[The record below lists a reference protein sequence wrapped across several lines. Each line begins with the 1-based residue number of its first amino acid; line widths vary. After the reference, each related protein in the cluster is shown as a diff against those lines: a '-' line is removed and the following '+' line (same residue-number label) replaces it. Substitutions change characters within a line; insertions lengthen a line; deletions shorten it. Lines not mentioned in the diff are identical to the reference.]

1 MFRQSLNSTK
11 ARLIK
16 TGLKKTNIMKLK
28 NKHSTDSRGLDI
40 KQNRSQ
46 KTYDA
51 LIKTGFRLLKKR
63 DFDSITV
70 AALSQSAGYS
80 VGAFYTRFRSKD
92 EFFDAMV
99 ANHLESRIAASEHLF
114 ATVHN
119 DNLIDELIKDI
130 VHYYWINRNFWRAA
144 LVRSMRDPD
153 FWTPIR
159 QSGHDLATRVIG
171 ILNEQ
176 ANRPL
181 TDLEQTNIRFAFQIT
196 LGTINNTIIN
206 RPGPIFMNQRL
217 FVEKLTRAFRLVSNY
232 ESMMK
237 RKQSKKRKK

>member
-1 MFRQSLNSTK
+1 MSRKLLNLQR
-11 ARLIK
+11 APLIK
-16 TGLKKTNIMKLK
+16 SQKTNTMKLK
-28 NKHSTDSRGLDI
+28 NIHTTDFRGLGI
-40 KQNRSQ
+40 KQSRSK

-51 LIKTGFRLLKKR
+51 LIKTGFQLLKKR

-70 AALSQSAGYS
+70 AELSRSAGYS
-80 VGAFYTRFRSKD
+80 VGAFYARFRSKD

-99 ANHLESRIAASEHLF
+99 VDHLESRVAASEHLF
-114 ATVHN
+114 STVHN
-119 DNLIDELIKDI
+119 DDLIDELIADI
-130 VHYYWINRNFWRAA
+130 VRYYWINRNFWRAA
-144 LVRSMRDPD
+144 LVRSIRDPD

-159 QSGHDLATRVIG
+159 QSGHDLASRVIG

-181 TDLEQTNIRFAFQIT
+181 TDLEETNIRFAFQIT

-217 FVEKLTRAFRLVSNY
+217 FVEKLTRAFLLVSDYDN
-232 ESMMK
+232 MMK
-237 RKQSKKRKK
+237 RKQSRKPKK